1 MNTVE
6 RVLSICKER
15 GIAVSRLEKDLG
27 FENKYIA
34 CLKKGSIQD
43 DRLYAISEY
52 LGVSETYLITGEEKE
67 VPSPSLSEEYTELI
81 DLYSKLSK
89 DNQMAIMQIM
99 RNLK

>member
-27 FENKYIA
+27 FGNKYIA
-34 CLKKGSIQD
+34 GLKKGSIPD

-52 LGVSETYLITGEEKE
+52 LGVSATYLITGEEKE

-81 DLYSKLSK
+81 ELYSKLSK
-89 DNQMAIMQIM
+89 ENQMSIMQIM